1 MRKKSRS
8 DKTGSS
14 RLKDRISDMEV
25 DYMKKIGI
33 LIMTLIMIIAMSTT
47 SFAFGISAS
56 QAEKTALKSAHL
68 SKSKVRSLEVEKDD
82 NGKIF
87 EVEFIRKSNKAKYE
101 YKICAS
107 NGKVIKKNID
117 YKFKR
122 AKSDKKIGKK
132 AAMKKVAKSA
142 HVKYSVVRKGR
153 CKIEKEGNE
162 WKYEISFKKGKY
174 SFEYD
179 ILARNG
185 RIIEYERKL
194 IS

>member
-1 MRKKSRS
+1 MRE
-8 DKTGSS
+8 KTGSC
-14 RLKDRISDMEV
+14 LLNGRIPEMEV
-25 DYMKKIGI
+25 YHMKKTGI
-33 LIMTLIMIIAMSTT
+33 LIMTVAMIIAMSAT
-47 SFAFGISAS
+47 SFACGISAS

-82 NGKIF
+82 NGRIY

-132 AAMKKVAKSA
+132 AAMKKVARSA

-153 CKIEKEGNE
+153 CKIEKTGKE